1 MARRRTT
8 TDADATVESPESI
21 VADNGN
27 QPESTPEATPKPRR
41 TRKPTVVADGDETS
55 TVDAA
60 PDATPKPRRT
70 RAKAVEPAAAAD
82 AAVVDVPQAADDA
95 PVAARPARARRT
107 AKPVADAAPAPTVVE
122 PTQVPPAVVVT
133 RAPEAP
139 VDPNAPQRTR
149 GRRRAIE
156 NTIVVEAPLASNTDD
171 TAPSDE
177 ADNTRS
183 RNQRT

>member
-41 TRKPTVVADGDETS
+41 TRKPTIVADGDETS
-55 TVDAA
+55 TIDAAAA
-60 PDATPKPRRT
+60 PDVAAKPRRT
-70 RAKAVEPAAAAD
+70 RAKAVEPAATAD
-82 AAVVDVPQAADDA
+82 AAVVDAPQPADD
-95 PVAARPARARRT
+95 AARPARARRT
-107 AKPVADAAPAPTVVE
+107 AKPVADAAPALTVVE
-122 PTQVPPAVVVT
+122 PTQVPPVVVVT

-149 GRRRAIE
+149 GRRR
-156 NTIVVEAPLASNTDD
+156 DY
-171 TAPSDE
+171 
-177 ADNTRS
+177 
-183 RNQRT
+183 